1 MGEGWRELRMSDR
14 QIRRLRAHESSPQ
27 VKEDVAYGRESR
39 QVLPVSKEEIKD
51 PLVKEAGRYISAY
64 YK

>member
-1 MGEGWRELRMSDR
+1 MSDR
-14 QIRRLRAHESSPQ
+14 QMRRLRAHESSPQ
-27 VKEDVAYGRESR
+27 SKEDVAYGRESR

-51 PLVKEAGRYISAY
+51 PLVKEAGRYISAH